1 MFIILMATS
10 KTHNVEA
17 IVSVKQSV
25 GGVIKNLVSGVVGN
39 NHLVLELVSAD
50 LNPSKFMT

>member
-1 MFIILMATS
+1 MATS
-10 KTHNVEA
+10 KSRNVKA

-25 GGVIKNLVSGVVGN
+25 GGVIKNLVTGIVGN
-39 NHLVLELVSAD
+39 NHLILELVSAD